1 MARLQRLRETCG
13 WRDVI
18 AGQPQHAGMALF
30 MAAGA
35 LALLPEAAGAP
46 RLLGLGPRGW
56 AVATIWLAV
65 GHQALVAL
73 VFRAQL
79 YMAAMTRLFGQHD
92 MAVWRAMFL
101 PLLIARPVGLA
112 LAGWHD
118 PGTLPGPAWAA
129 TALGAAVMVPAI
141 WGMHSVFR
149 HFGIPRALGGD
160 HFREAYAAMA
170 LVREGAF
177 AFTPNVMYAI
187 VPLAL
192 WGIALMLGSPL
203 ALLLAAFQ
211 HAYGW
216 VHMYCTERPDMDR
229 IYGPSVPM

>member
-1 MARLQRLRETCG
+1 MARLERLRETCG

-18 AGQPQHAGMALF
+18 AGQPQHAGFAVF
-30 MAAGA
+30 MAAGT
-35 LALLPEAAGAP
+35 LAFLPELAEAP

-56 AVATIWLAV
+56 AEATIWLAV

-79 YMAAMTRLFGQHD
+79 YMAAMTRLFGRHD
-92 MAVWRAMFL
+92 MAVWRSVFL
-101 PLLIARPVGLA
+101 PLLVARPVGLA

-118 PGTLPGPAWAA
+118 PGTLPGPAWGVI
-129 TALGAAVMVPAI
+129 ALGAVLMLPPI
-141 WGMHSVFR
+141 WGMHSVLR
-149 HFGIPRALGGD
+149 HFTIARALGGD
-160 HFREAYAAMA
+160 HFRESYAAMP

-177 AFTPNVMYAI
+177 ALTPNVMYTV

-192 WGIALMLGSPL
+192 WGIALMLDSPL

-211 HAYGW
+211 HAYIW

-229 IYGPSVPM
+229 IYGPSAPL